1 MSRIFFFLQ
10 EGLRAMRRSGA
21 PSLAAVITVVVTVV
35 LLGVLVPIVQ
45 TTQGKADQVRDQ
57 LELKAFL
64 FLDATPEE
72 TTDVQKKIEAI
83 PHVSTVTYVD
93 QAEALKIMQD
103 RLHDD
108 NLIGELKSNPLPPS
122 FDIKVDDPDNLDSVR
137 SALQPPNAA
146 GQPEPLSPAVDEIV
160 DSRDDTN
167 KINSVTSAVK
177 WVLFVITGLL
187 LIASLGLIAN
197 TIRLSIYARR
207 REVEVMRL
215 VGATNWFIRWPF
227 MIEGLVVGFVGG
239 VIAIGVLLVGKLTI
253 VDPLAHNFDLIQAQ
267 KTVAFGPLAITLL
280 AAAMIVSA
288 IGSGITLRRFLQI

>member
-1 MSRIFFFLQ
+1 VGRILFFLQ
-10 EGLRAMRRSGA
+10 EGMRAMRRSGA

-45 TTQGKADQVRDQ
+45 TTQGKADQVRNQ
-57 LELKAFL
+57 LELKTFL
-64 FLDATPEE
+64 FLDTSPQE
-72 TTDVQKKIEAI
+72 TTALQKKIEAI

-93 QAEALKIMQD
+93 QDAALKIMQD

-108 NLIGELKSNPLPPS
+108 NLIGELKTNPLPPS

-137 SALQPPNAA
+137 SALQPPNAS
-146 GQPEPLSPAVDEIV
+146 GQPAPIDPAIDEVV

-239 VIAIGVLLVGKLTI
+239 AIAIGVLLVGKLTI

-280 AAAMIVSA
+280 AAAMVVSA

>member
-1 MSRIFFFLQ
+1 MGRILFFLQ

-45 TTQGKADQVRDQ
+45 TTQGKADQVENQ

-72 TTDVQKKIEAI
+72 TTDLQKQIQAI
-83 PHVSTVTYVD
+83 PHVASVDYVD
-93 QAEALKIMQD
+93 QNEALKIMQD
-103 RLHDD
+103 RLHDE

-122 FDIKVDDPDNLDSVR
+122 FDIKVDDPDNLDAVR
-137 SALQPPNAA
+137 SALQPPNAS

-160 DSRDDTN
+160 DSREDTN
-167 KINSVTSAVK
+167 KITSVTSAVK
-177 WVLFVITGLL
+177 IVLLVITGLL

-239 VIAIGVLLVGKLTI
+239 LIAVCVLLIGKLTI
-253 VDPLAHNFDLIQAQ
+253 VDPLADNFHLLQAQ
-267 KTVAFGPLAITLL
+267 QTVGFVPLAITLL
-280 AAAMIVSA
+280 GAAMVVSA